1 MTDPGIL
8 SDEQPNLVEDPRKLF
23 KLEPD
28 RMGPEDPM
36 EADFRA
42 AEAGDQQAAMRLQ
55 RQLQTLPPGIA
66 RSRAQQRLTKAIASG
81 VGQFGE
87 PAPMLKPWWYV
98 SKEAAPVSLQTLED
112 QLGALTGGLL
122 GEGVGESGELL
133 ATESQRKLMDQG
145 YGTGLAFETGLMEI
159 LPAREKYTDALK
171 GFLVGTYGGVDAAI
185 KTYQAEQQKRKDNRE
200 KAIQDLRYSRDWIRN
215 TLVPGVVNDLEA
227 GVGINTIRA
236 RINASN
242 VQANR
247 RLGIEIDN
255 ERKRRHA
262 AQKPAD
268 ASEQEWMSRFRPYA
282 DAFVGAGDTLADMA
296 AELPEIGVVEDLG
309 QSLENITGM
318 AGQVFKNL
326 NLSDLQDDYQTAAQ
340 LVRDNKPVPK
350 EISDRIVA
358 YEIQK
363 LRRRTEGAG
372 IVHDFTQSAGYA
384 VDQYLGGKVFG
395 KAVEAGGKLLGQAA
409 RLAPKT
415 LGNIARGLGVAGD
428 DVLKA
433 SMESSGF
440 FRKLGDGLA
449 KARTEVTLM
458 SRAKELGVETV
469 GTKAVG
475 VAREVGRGLG
485 AAAGEMGAVS
495 VATGATSL
503 AREGDLSEMRV
514 GRAGM
519 NALERQMA
527 EELQVGID
535 PDTGRPT
542 FAASEQPVSD
552 SVRFSDIVDTADE
565 YISERIGQFLPVV
578 GRSPASKAAKRG
590 QFLNLLRGS
599 VAGRGVAEKLRK
611 AAAGAA
617 DAVPIGGIFEEL
629 GEEYF
634 KRGLDKAVGL
644 VTGDERLSET
654 EIIGGAEQIV
664 DEFLRVSLNTVLMG
678 GAREGM
684 QQLGVRPS
692 ERRREK
698 LYRQIESDIQ
708 EMDTNPE
715 AAARVEQLLRNSRM
729 PNPEAMS
736 DVVFGELNAKPV
748 DIDSLDDESRK
759 RLTEFSQNHGV
770 QVVPIQGAVADEGAF
785 SPNTPGVIYVSVDA
799 LNDAGEWEA
808 QTPAMVQAV
817 ATHEFVHDAQ
827 LLLGDRWVEVVERIK
842 AKSPQAWDEAKR
854 TYAEALGREE
864 FAELTEGEQEQEAGA
879 QIAQDNAVLLHA
891 LLNNDKIAGLIQ
903 QMGPMR
909 GSDMTPGEVFLETV
923 GRTLRLD
930 FSGRKSAARAKKK
943 LANILKQQGLT
954 EQQARASYDIF
965 TLMRDAVAARAAV
978 RQNESKAR
986 FEGMEGQVSEEDLTL
1001 SPAEF
1006 ERLLASEG
1014 ASTTTVDPT
1023 AKPQGPTGIPAQ
1035 EAALI
1040 SPSLVP
1046 GVQELESQARGEG
1059 VTPQPAVEQ
1068 EAMPA
1073 AEVSPTEGVI
1083 EDSTE
1088 FQMRNAA
1095 EAGRRLAVLRERL
1108 RAYSKRE
1115 GMTARD
1121 RRTMQAIESEIAAIK
1136 ARYPDTPVSVP
1147 EADIGLELEVGAEMR
1162 AARAEQQAQAE
1173 AEAAVQQQA
1182 QAEEAVRA
1190 STRMETD
1197 APELPVTTG
1206 SRVRVEGQA
1215 RRPKVAEE
1223 FEGPRRGAAILDDG
1237 QRVQRR
1243 TLVPLDT
1250 AMPVAVGATV
1260 RVRPGTPT
1268 QGRPVKTKSDQP
1280 LEVVRLTGPIGKQR
1294 AKLSDGRIVPV
1305 EGLRVVQQ
1313 GPDATELAPE
1323 QLRQAQKAREDALRG
1338 RTRFSPRTKG
1348 LRRGGREHRS
1358 HGPRQEFVLSSVTTN
1373 KAKPENRLY
1382 DTFEEHR
1389 VVGMDG
1395 LRDDPAMKKHY
1406 DRQIQEAR
1414 RILGPRGASLD
1425 DTAALRE
1432 AEKFI
1437 VNNLLYLHDNYEE
1450 YRDRAKK
1457 WYDGANR
1464 IANKLADEHGI
1475 QEFQA
1480 AGTIAVLSP
1489 QRDWDQNVHLARL
1502 VTRGTRQA
1510 AGMQVTPDMLRWMQQ
1525 WDISQAAPAKRAAER
1540 AETEEERNAAQALYE
1555 KKLANHQQM
1564 TQSLVDKGFDNLT
1577 ETGEKGK
1584 FVRALIETDP
1594 SYTKNY
1600 RLQTPE
1606 GEDSTFA
1613 LTDAGDRTSVGW
1625 PGNDTIGKAVLAMD
1639 ATIEEMDTLVGDAHK
1654 VRSFYNNIMYPNG
1667 DWGDTTI
1674 DTHAVAAG
1682 MLMPYSGNS
1691 QPVKDVF
1698 GGGSGSSVTGIKG
1711 TYPLYASAYR
1721 RAAARVGILPREMQ
1735 SITWEAARGL
1745 FKARQKTKK
1754 NEAATAAIW
1763 EDWRN
1768 GRITHAAARS
1778 RVAALYGGIDA
1789 PRWAASDDADA
1800 AGSRVQEGRPGR
1812 PADAPGRGVRRSPRA
1827 GVPSQPATAV
1837 PQDGG
1842 EAGRP
1847 DGADDRGVVPV
1858 IEGAERNENFQKF
1871 VRRTKVR
1878 DDKGK
1883 PLVVYHGTNS
1893 PNDFSK
1899 FDRTSDIGY
1908 HFGTQEQAQ
1917 SSRFIGWAAKEG
1929 RSDADY
1935 YDWQQSRSARVYPVY
1950 LDIRNPLI
1958 MPDLG
1963 SWPAKAVVD
1972 VLQNLSGKDAKA
1984 YAADYA
1990 RSSGAPMPD
1999 RLLKAFKPIPV
2010 AVVEDIIDALDTFDG
2025 NKWEEPQARVLR
2037 VAYNEIIR
2045 KHLQNAGYD
2054 GIAYINEAEGD
2065 KPAPSYITFS
2075 SHQVKSIHNQG
2086 TFDATNPDIRKS
2098 PRRRRPAQPMDRFD
2112 MPEMTGFEQFQANWV
2127 NRLQRAEQFEEYLSS
2142 NGMQVVGDESAV
2154 SMMKR
2159 YPGRLRSQHEDLTN
2173 NFQRPIVQIMGDAG
2187 LTVETVEDY
2196 LIARHTQEANRS
2208 LAERRGLAQQY
2219 REQAREIREFYN
2231 DEPDADIR
2239 SDKMREA
2246 SNLEAR
2252 AKKIDTRE
2260 GAISYLTDQEAEDA
2274 LKRMRESG
2282 DWESLEE
2289 IGALIDQMN
2298 AETRRKLLAGGLI
2311 SQDQFDTW
2319 EKVFEHYVPFRDND
2333 SMRGWSESSG
2343 YQDAKPVTHY
2353 RQGRVSRP
2361 SPLIFSFQQAR
2372 SAINRS
2378 EKNKIGQRFVELLEK
2393 GNQVA
2398 SMQRADESAPEPNW
2412 GSDQNAQ
2419 SFSFKKNG
2427 DQMVVRIRDKDL
2439 ARVFKNMDAAELG
2452 DFMQKVNSATRLMS
2466 NLNTQWNPAFLIP
2479 NAVRDGLT
2487 AAVIA
2492 GELKDKGWDVSRAAM
2507 AADTAKAIYAQLRPG
2522 RDAEMDDFIAR
2533 YREAGGQ
2540 IGWSD
2545 ATDFETIASNIQ
2557 KDLDKMADPALVKG
2571 ARRVLHASTV
2581 GWIEPLNLAV
2591 EQATRIAV
2599 FKASV
2604 EAGMSE
2610 ADAAVTAREITVDFN
2625 RRGFKSHYINS
2636 AYMFFN
2642 AGIQGTLRS
2651 AKALTSSPTV
2661 QATAFGGILLGFF
2674 QDLWMAGSSDEDED
2688 GRLEWD
2694 NTGAWE
2700 KYMNLHFPGGYKL
2713 PLPYLWNMFP
2723 AIGQALGQIYRG
2735 VTTV

>member
-340 LVRDNKPVPK
+340 LVRDSKPVPK

-770 QVVPIQGAVADEGAF
+770 QVVPIQGAVAAEGAF
-785 SPNTPGVIYVSVDA
+785 SPNTPGVIYVGVDA
-799 LNDAGEWEA
+799 VNDAGEWEA

-879 QIAQDNAVLLHA
+879 QIAEDNAVLLHA

-1147 EADIGLELEVGAEMR
+1147 EADLELELQVGAEAR

-1338 RTRFSPRTKG
+1338 RTRFSPR
-1348 LRRGGREHRS
+1348 R
-1358 HGPRQEFVLSSVTTN
+1358 
-1373 KAKPENRLY
+1373 
-1382 DTFEEHR
+1382 
-1389 VVGMDG
+1389 DG
-1395 LRDDPAMKKHY
+1395 SD
-1406 DRQIQEAR
+1406 
-1414 RILGPRGASLD
+1414 
-1425 DTAALRE
+1425 
-1432 AEKFI
+1432 
-1437 VNNLLYLHDNYEE
+1437 
-1450 YRDRAKK
+1450 
-1457 WYDGANR
+1457 AN
-1464 IANKLADEHGI
+1464 
-1475 QEFQA
+1475 
-1480 AGTIAVLSP
+1480 
-1489 QRDWDQNVHLARL
+1489 
-1502 VTRGTRQA
+1502 
-1510 AGMQVTPDMLRWMQQ
+1510 
-1525 WDISQAAPAKRAAER
+1525 
-1540 AETEEERNAAQALYE
+1540 
-1555 KKLANHQQM
+1555 
-1564 TQSLVDKGFDNLT
+1564 
-1577 ETGEKGK
+1577 
-1584 FVRALIETDP
+1584 
-1594 SYTKNY
+1594 
-1600 RLQTPE
+1600 
-1606 GEDSTFA
+1606 
-1613 LTDAGDRTSVGW
+1613 
-1625 PGNDTIGKAVLAMD
+1625 
-1639 ATIEEMDTLVGDAHK
+1639 
-1654 VRSFYNNIMYPNG
+1654 
-1667 DWGDTTI
+1667 
-1674 DTHAVAAG
+1674 
-1682 MLMPYSGNS
+1682 
-1691 QPVKDVF
+1691 
-1698 GGGSGSSVTGIKG
+1698 
-1711 TYPLYASAYR
+1711 
-1721 RAAARVGILPREMQ
+1721 
-1735 SITWEAARGL
+1735 
-1745 FKARQKTKK
+1745 
-1754 NEAATAAIW
+1754 
-1763 EDWRN
+1763 
-1768 GRITHAAARS
+1768 
-1778 RVAALYGGIDA
+1778 
-1789 PRWAASDDADA
+1789 
-1800 AGSRVQEGRPGR
+1800 
-1812 PADAPGRGVRRSPRA
+1812 
-1827 GVPSQPATAV
+1827 
-1837 PQDGG
+1837 
-1842 EAGRP
+1842 
-1847 DGADDRGVVPV
+1847 GVVPV
-1858 IEGAERNENFQKF
+1858 IEGAERNKNFQKF

-1883 PLVVYHGTNS
+1883 PLVVYHGTTS

-1917 SSRFIGWAAKEG
+1917 SARFIGWAAKEG
-1929 RSDADY
+1929 RSDAY
-1935 YDWQQSRSARVYPVY
+1935 YHEWEQSKSARVYPVY

-1972 VLQNLSGKDAKA
+1972 VLQNLSGRDAKA

-1990 RSSGAPMPD
+1990 RSSGVPMPD

-2025 NKWEEPQARVLR
+2025 NKWEQPQARVMR

-2086 TFDATNPDIRKS
+2086 TFDATNPDIRKA
-2098 PRRRRPAQPMDRFD
+2098 PRRRRPKQPMDRFD

-2142 NGMQVVGDESAV
+2142 NGMQVVGEESAV

-2173 NFQRPIVQIMGDAG
+2173 NFQRPIIQIMGDAG
-2187 LTVETVEDY
+2187 LTVEAVEDY

-2239 SDKMREA
+2239 SEKMREA

-2452 DFMQKVNSATRLMS
+2452 DFMQKVNSATRWMS
-2466 NLNTQWNPAFLIP
+2466 NMNTQWNPAFLIP
-2479 NAVRDGLT
+2479 NAIRDGLT
-2487 AAVIA
+2487 AGIIA
-2492 GELKDKGWDVSRAAM
+2492 GELRDKGWDVSRVAM

-2571 ARRVLHASTV
+2571 ARRMIQMSPI

-2642 AGIQGTLRS
+2642 AGLQGTVRS

-2735 VTTV
+2735 VTTVEEAALTVAGAAFDSLTPLSLPEFSWTGSALALTPSLLRPAVETMANMDYQGRDIYMNPFPGQYKPDSAMNPDAALSSVTKKLFEWTGGDPARKPGVLTADINPAAMQHIFEQYIGGMGKELMRFTKWDDPNSRPIIRRFKGVPNPYGVSSNFYELREAKQYAKQALKDAEDARDREGIRRIKTEYANLLRLDKTIEEAHKRARELYTQAQGEEDKARKEALIKKRDQILGRVVRRNDLFEQRK